1 MIHTQE
7 RGGIG
12 RDGRYNVCKG
22 SGISWVERT
31 AVKRVGDIPCG
42 HVDGPITWIR
52 LPYALEEA
60 WEASPNNMALELSN
74 WLVEVFTEDVL
85 GL

>member
-1 MIHTQE
+1 M
-7 RGGIG
+7 
-12 RDGRYNVCKG
+12 
-22 SGISWVERT
+22 
-31 AVKRVGDIPCG
+31 KRVGDIPCG
-42 HVDGPITWIR
+42 HVDGTITWIR